1 MLAVLSSSLVVLGNG
16 LLDCGSVRTDPRIEV
31 VMAHPGAKALE
42 PNEGVHPSLFVSFPH
57 EGLVTRNSFK
67 GGTDRGVDLAK
78 LPGDILD
85 SSLDG
90 VTLRSQFLAAVG
102 PDEVLVLATGSS
114 EQLSQ
119 GEDSQPS
126 FSNGVLI
133 AIDSLTAL
141 PIDTAVTTD
150 ECTPTTLAWHP
161 FHSLAVVGCGGRPE
175 IAMYEPTLHRF
186 IAQQSIPSVP
196 EVDSLLIDPAD
207 GTLLLLPRTAGAF
220 LVRYDLTSSTTLSW
234 RFVGGGNHD
243 LSQDIDGALYLPRFF
258 SRHVLVLEG
267 EGLNITKTLPGPLGM
282 HMARPVLGTDTL
294 LTASPLTGRIY
305 ALDMLGERPAQSL
318 RLGGF
323 IQDLRV
329 SPDGTRAFSAG
340 MCGVLSI
347 DLKAWLDGAAL

>member
-1 MLAVLSSSLVVLGNG
+1 MIAVLSSSIVVLGNG
-16 LLDCGSVRTDPRIEV
+16 LLDCGSVRSDPHIEV
-31 VMAHPGAKALE
+31 VMSHPGAKALE
-42 PNEGVHPSLFVSFPH
+42 PNEGVHPSLFVSFPDK
-57 EGLVTRNSFK
+57 GLVTRTSFK
-67 GGTDRGVDLAK
+67 GGTDRGVDLSK

-90 VTLRSQFLAAVG
+90 ITLRSQFLATVG

-114 EQLSQ
+114 DKLPQA
-119 GEDSQPS
+119 EDNASA

-150 ECTPTTLAWHP
+150 DCAPSALAWHP
-161 FHSLAVVGCGGRPE
+161 FHSLAVVGCSDRGE

-196 EVDSLLIDPAD
+196 EVGSLLIDPAD
-207 GTLLLLPRTAGAF
+207 GTLLLLPRKNGAF
-220 LVRYDLTSSTTLSW
+220 LVRYDLTSSKTLSW

-243 LSQDIDGALYLPRFF
+243 ISQDIDGALYLPRFL

-267 EGLNITKTLPGPLGM
+267 EGLDTKKTLSGPLGM

-294 LTASPLTGRIY
+294 LTASSLTGRIY
-305 ALDMLGERPAQSL
+305 ALDMLGEQPAQSL

-323 IQDLRV
+323 LQDLQV
-329 SPDGTRAFSAG
+329 SPDGSRAFSAG

-347 DLKAWLDGAAL
+347 DLKAWLDGA